1 MFEFYI
7 TTLLFCSE
15 TDDIL
20 NTAKIYLYQLDS
32 YTYLNN
38 VLMLRCWSHIR
49 TWTMYL
55 CCAC

>member
-49 TWTMYL
+49 T
-55 CCAC
+55 